1 MNMATSGVRGAK
13 MVCAAALLGLAGA
26 GIFGLGGCASQRM
39 SAADATAAPITGWDE
54 LPSASK
60 AGNVTFGG
68 QPSEEAIRRFG
79 AEGGAKVIDLRTHEG
94 RDTAGFDERATVVNE
109 GMQYVHVP
117 MSSSTFSAGDVD
129 RFAAELRS
137 AKGPVLVHCGSSNR
151 AGGMW
156 AAYLAREKGWDTEA
170 AIEAGRAAGMSS
182 ESVESAARRVI
193 EE

>member
-1 MNMATSGVRGAK
+1 MGMNTERTRGAK
-13 MVCAAALLGLAGA
+13 IVCMMAVFGLTGA
-26 GIFGLGGCASQRM
+26 GLLGLGGCASQRM
-39 SAADATAAPITGWDE
+39 STAEATAAPIEGWDE
-54 LPSASK
+54 LPNASK

-68 QPSEEAIRRFG
+68 QPTRNAILRFG
-79 AEGGAKVIDLRTHEG
+79 HYGGTKVIDLRTHEG
-94 RDTAGFDERATVVNE
+94 RDSAEFDEQATTIME
-109 GMQYVHVP
+109 GMEYVNLP

-129 RFAAELRS
+129 RFARELRS

-170 AIEAGRAAGMSS
+170 AMEAGRAAGMSS
-182 ESVESAARRVI
+182 ESVEEAVRRVI

>member
-1 MNMATSGVRGAK
+1 MSIAASGVRGARI
-13 MVCAAALLGLAGA
+13 VCAAAVLGLTGA
-26 GIFGLGGCASQRM
+26 SLFGLGGCASQRM
-39 SAADATAAPITGWDE
+39 SAAEATAAPIAGWDE
-54 LPSASK
+54 LPNASK

-68 QPSEEAIRRFG
+68 QPSEQAIRRFG
-79 AEGGAKVIDLRTHEG
+79 ADGGTKVIDLRTHEG
-94 RDTAGFDERATVVNE
+94 RDTAGFDERATVVME
-109 GMQYVHVP
+109 GMEYVHVP

-151 AGGMW
+151 VGGMW

-170 AIEAGRAAGMSS
+170 AIEAGKAAGMSS
-182 ESVESAARRVI
+182 ESVEAAARRVI